1 MSLGLEQQKKAV
13 ESGHWPLFR
22 YNPTKIEQGEN
33 PLTIDSKA
41 PSIPLSDYAYSE
53 NRYKMLLKSDEAR
66 AEMLMK
72 NAEKESGRRWE
83 LYKQLA
89 ELNYKTGVAGPKNE

>member
-1 MSLGLEQQKKAV
+1 M
-13 ESGHWPLFR
+13 
-22 YNPTKIEQGEN
+22 
-33 PLTIDSKA
+33 
-41 PSIPLSDYAYSE
+41 
-53 NRYKMLLKSDEAR
+53 LKSDEAR
-66 AEMLMK
+66 AEMLIK